1 MMKKIAAF
9 VIACLTI
16 TLVVASG
23 NIIPKTFAQQP
34 KESQSFEKF
43 AQSASQNAT
52 GTEKTFVA
60 LISCNTAHPDFSKP
74 LEGVCDFT
82 TLVPAP

>member
-1 MMKKIAAF
+1 MKKIVLFAAT
-9 VIACLTI
+9 CLTI
-16 TLVVASG
+16 ILSVASS
-23 NIIPKTFAQQP
+23 NIMQKTFAQTQP
-34 KESQSFEKF
+34 AETQSFEKF

-82 TLVPAP
+82 VLVPPP